1 MKKLLLFL
9 IIVPMIG
16 FGQTHSIDKYS
27 MQMSGNTL
35 DNDISVNTFYNAF
48 DTCNIS
54 WVIIKDSMPLE
65 WDFSFCFPDCYAQGV
80 TSSQDVFYP
89 GENNY
94 LNCHIYPNGTI
105 GEGII
110 QMEITTNNVH
120 KDTVT
125 WRGTITSIS
134 SVFDQV
140 ILLGNHNSNQVYDIS
155 GRKVNKKPNTL
166 LFYIY
171 DDGTVEKK
179 IIIE

>member
-80 TSSQDVFYP
+80 TS
-89 GENNY
+89 
-94 LNCHIYPNGTI
+94 
-105 GEGII
+105 
-110 QMEITTNNVH
+110 
-120 KDTVT
+120 
-125 WRGTITSIS
+125 
-134 SVFDQV
+134 
-140 ILLGNHNSNQVYDIS
+140 
-155 GRKVNKKPNTL
+155 
-166 LFYIY
+166 
-171 DDGTVEKK
+171 
-179 IIIE
+179 